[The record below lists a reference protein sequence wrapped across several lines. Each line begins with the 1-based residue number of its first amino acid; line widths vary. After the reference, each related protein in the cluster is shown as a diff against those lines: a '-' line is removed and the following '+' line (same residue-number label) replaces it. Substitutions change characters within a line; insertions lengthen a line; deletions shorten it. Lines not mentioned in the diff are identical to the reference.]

1 MHLHGETFKFWSII
15 WKNSMKILNSMVFA
29 LSLRPCHSPFSLGN
43 VSTPYIYAIKYSIFH
58 TDKMH
63 AWLWFIFLFAPLA
76 ALQKRR
82 QGAEEDE
89 ERKKR
94 SHTLNAVTIKRGN
107 SNANWIYLPEISF
120 SIVHLSEFLALSLSR
135 SKIDQFEAG
144 NEKNMHRM
152 HTKARKMQTNPILPF
167 AAVTHPFPFYLFV
180 HLLQANLYPPTRFI
194 PDKT

>member
-1 MHLHGETFKFWSII
+1 MPIEF
-15 WKNSMKILNSMVFA
+15 
-29 LSLRPCHSPFSLGN
+29 
-43 VSTPYIYAIKYSIFH
+43 
-58 TDKMH
+58 
-63 AWLWFIFLFAPLA
+63 
-76 ALQKRR
+76 
-82 QGAEEDE
+82 
-89 ERKKR
+89 
-94 SHTLNAVTIKRGN
+94 
-107 SNANWIYLPEISF
+107 IYLKSVFQLCICRNSW
-120 SIVHLSEFLALSLSR
+120 LSLSLAR

>member
-1 MHLHGETFKFWSII
+1 
-15 WKNSMKILNSMVFA
+15 MKILNSMVFA

-63 AWLWFIFLFAPLA
+63 AWLWFIFLFAPFA

-120 SIVHLSEFLALSLSR
+120 SIVHLSEFLNLSLSLAR
-135 SKIDQFEAG
+135 RLINLKRGTKKICIAC
-144 NEKNMHRM
+144 
-152 HTKARKMQTNPILPF
+152 TRKPERCKLIRYYRLPPLHIRFHFICLFICYKQT
-167 AAVTHPFPFYLFV
+167 
-180 HLLQANLYPPTRFI
+180 FI
-194 PDKT
+194 PQRDLFRIKHNSKPS